1 MSNIQQDKL
10 LEIIYLQI
18 KQLFAEAEKYDWSM
32 RDFALKVWL
41 GTILESIPEMTLS
54 SILLEK
60 ALNISAVETYKLIDE
75 LVEESKTQKEEEVE
89 RAIKLLVDGLVVIG
103 AKD

>member
-1 MSNIQQDKL
+1 MCKIQQNKL
-10 LEIIYLQI
+10 IEIIYLQI

-32 RDFALKVWL
+32 QDFAGRIWL
-41 GTILESIPEMTLS
+41 GTIKQSIPEVTLC
-54 SILLEK
+54 SILFEK

-75 LVEESKTQKEEEVE
+75 LVEESKTQKEEGVE